1 MEISFTKN
9 SGKSHIISCKRK
21 NGTVTWMQNSSFFIT
36 HDLCHYAMETK
47 LGLKKAFYGML
58 AAGTDIKDFEL
69 PKDQRTFQLT
79 EEALFAEQMVN
90 LLTIEYSQG
99 RVENFIEA
107 LKEILIKDNHVSVL
121 PVIKQE
127 QLDEIRSLYE
137 TLMNQWVLLPEG
149 ETIILNFAE

>member
-9 SGKSHIISCKRK
+9 SGKSHIISCRRN

-58 AAGTDIKDFEL
+58 AAGIDINDFDL

-99 RVENFIEA
+99 CIENFSEK
-107 LKEILIKDNHVSVL
+107 LKEILIKDKYVSAP
-121 PVIKQE
+121 PVIKPE
-127 QLDEIRSLYE
+127 QLDEIRSFYE

-149 ETIILNFAE
+149 ETINLNFAE